1 MIFVEY
7 LQFWS
12 ILFWVE
18 KGIKK
23 KKNPKHRITEFE
35 KWKVLFRKKKET
47 KFMGCFYFPLN
58 IKIALLSSKGKM
70 YWLTT
75 YTVYFID

>member
-23 KKNPKHRITEFE
+23 KKNNPKHRITEFE
-35 KWKVLFRKKKET
+35 KWKVLFRKKK
-47 KFMGCFYFPLN
+47 KQNLWVVFIFY
-58 IKIALLSSKGKM
+58 S
-70 YWLTT
+70 T
-75 YTVYFID
+75 